1 MGLVAPFFLA
11 APLGLMAAGAL
22 LVATG
27 HDSFVAINLGRNVAI
42 THALVIGW
50 VTTTVMG
57 ASYQLGPVVIGG
69 NLWSE
74 RLARVQF
81 LLHVGAVVS
90 FVWGLALWDTMV
102 MGFAGSALVLSFLLY
117 VVNVGHSVWSGR
129 AWTLTRAYLA
139 ASLTLLVV
147 AFTLGITWVGALQP
161 SHLWFPITLGRL
173 SAHAHLGLV
182 GWLGLTVMGVSYQ
195 LAPMF
200 NVVTEARPRWGWH
213 ALAITSGALVL
224 FAAVIALDPPAWARP
239 PLAAALAVGPLVWGA
254 DQLRLMRHRSRRRLD
269 VQGRAVF
276 LSLGFLVLTVAL
288 GLGASFGSPLT
299 RDDEPA
305 RWLLAYGAAGI
316 VGWMGTTL
324 IGNSYKILPFLLW
337 YHRYR
342 ARVGREPVP
351 MVNDL
356 YKDSVATATLVLNGL
371 TALMLVVA
379 SLTGSVELLRAGGAV
394 AVVVGIVHVTTMAAM
409 FLPKKARRPASATA
423 GTAVAP

>member
-1 MGLVAPFFLA
+1 VAA
-11 APLGLMAAGAL
+11 
-22 LVATG
+22 G
-27 HDSFVAINLGRNVAI
+27 HDSFVAVNLGRNVAI

-50 VTTTVMG
+50 VSTTIMG

-81 LLHVGAVVS
+81 SLHMGAVVS

-102 MGFAGSALVLSFLLY
+102 MGFAGSALFLSFVLY
-117 VVNVGHSVWSGR
+117 VLNMGHSVWSAR
-129 AWTLTRAYLA
+129 TWTLTRGYLA
-139 ASLTLLVV
+139 ASLALLVV
-147 AFTLGITWVGALQP
+147 AFALGITWVGALQP

-182 GWLGLTVMGVSYQ
+182 GWLGLAVMGVSYQ

-200 NVVTEARPRWGWH
+200 NVVTEARPRWGWQ
-213 ALAITSGALVL
+213 ALAITVGAVAL
-224 FAAVIALDPPAWARP
+224 FAAVIALDPAAWVRP
-239 PLAAALAVGPLVWGA
+239 LLAAVLAVGPLLWGA

-299 RDDEPA
+299 PDDEPA

-316 VGWMGTTL
+316 VGWIGSTL
-324 IGNSYKILPFLLW
+324 IGNSYKILPFLVW

-356 YKDSVATATLVLNGL
+356 YNDSLATAALALNGL
-371 TALMLVVA
+371 AALVLVMA

-394 AVVVGIVHVTTMAAM
+394 IAIVGVAHATTMATM
-409 FLPKKARRPASATA
+409 FLPKKARVPASATA
-423 GTAVAP
+423 GKAVAP